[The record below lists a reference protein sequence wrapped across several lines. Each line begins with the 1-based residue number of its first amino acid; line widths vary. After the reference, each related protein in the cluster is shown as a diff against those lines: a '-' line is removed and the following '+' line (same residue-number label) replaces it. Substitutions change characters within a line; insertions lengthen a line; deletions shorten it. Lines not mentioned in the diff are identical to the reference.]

1 MREVIRSAL
10 VPLPAERLYGL
21 ITDIERYPQF
31 VPGCTRA
38 HIESQQAQEVIATLG
53 VRRGALNTEFTT
65 RNVLEPNRSVTMTLV
80 RGPFKTLEGVWSV
93 KPLGESGCEVSLRL
107 RFEFS
112 NRLAGAMLTPIFEDT
127 AKSLVDAFVARAR
140 ELARPPS

>member
-53 VRRGALNTEFTT
+53 VRRGALDTEFTT

-140 ELARPPS
+140 ELARSPS

>member
-53 VRRGALNTEFTT
+53 VRRGALDTEFTT

-127 AKSLVDAFVARAR
+127 VKSLVDAFVARAR
-140 ELARPPS
+140 EIARPPS